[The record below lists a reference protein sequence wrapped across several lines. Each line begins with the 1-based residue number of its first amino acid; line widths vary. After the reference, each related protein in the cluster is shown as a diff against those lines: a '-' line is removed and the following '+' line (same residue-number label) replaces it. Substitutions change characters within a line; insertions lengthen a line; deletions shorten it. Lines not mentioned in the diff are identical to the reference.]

1 MVTLRIL
8 DKEVEE
14 TIENISL
21 SCAFLMIKGYCFEHM
36 IDGPK
41 VNDIYK
47 INDRL
52 VFYGDD
58 VTFEI
63 EDYYEVET
71 EIGKIDT
78 EKGPKKPKII
88 QTKEDFENILNYGE
102 EEKTF

>member
-1 MVTLRIL
+1 MVTLKIL
-8 DKEVEE
+8 DEEIEE

-21 SCAFLMIKGYCFEHM
+21 EVAFTTIADYCFENM
-36 IDGPK
+36 IDEPK
-41 VNDIYK
+41 VSDMTNIG
-47 INDRL
+47 NTL
-52 VFYGDD
+52 VLYGDD

-78 EKGPKKPKII
+78 EKGPKKPIMI

-102 EEKTF
+102 EKI

>member
-1 MVTLRIL
+1 MVTLKIL
-8 DKEVEE
+8 DKEIEE

-21 SCAFLMIKGYCFEHM
+21 SCAFLMIEDYCFENM
-36 IDGPK
+36 IDEPK

-63 EDYYEVET
+63 KDY
-71 EIGKIDT
+71 
-78 EKGPKKPKII
+78 
-88 QTKEDFENILNYGE
+88 YGE
-102 EEKTF
+102 EKI